1 MEKKINNKGKEC
13 KAIVWWKK
21 HKRVIIVLGLS
32 LGSFSSTLWKFSLV
46 TEFLCKLGITNP
58 NIQSAVFLL
67 LISAPVSF
75 YFWVIR
81 NKDRLDA
88 IKEQQE
94 SNKNAQEANDYTSF
108 SHALTFFA
116 AKEIETK
123 AIGLKLLIQIRNKP
137 NSPFT
142 KDIDLATKYA
152 ELDKANLAGANLQKA
167 NLEGANLY
175 SAYLYSANLYGANL
189 CSVNLCGAD
198 LQHANLHGAKLQPTR
213 LYGANLQNAN
223 LHGADL
229 QGAQNLLEA
238 GWAFAQNIEQAIFDN
253 EETKQK
259 VLALRAK
266 QEQKVLAL
274 RAKQENEKENETR
287 Y

>member
-1 MEKKINNKGKEC
+1 MNNKNKEYR
-13 KAIVWWKK
+13 AIAWLKK

-46 TEFLCKLGITNP
+46 TEFLSKLGITNP

-75 YFWVIR
+75 YFWLIR

-88 IKEQQE
+88 IKEQRK
-94 SNKNAQEANDYTSF
+94 SNEFASF
-108 SHALTFFA
+108 GHAMQLFA

-123 AIGLKLLIQIRNKP
+123 ARGLKLLIQIRNKP
-137 NSPFT
+137 NSQFT

-152 ELDKANLAGANLQKA
+152 ELNKANLAGANLQKA

-175 SAYLYSANLYGANL
+175 SADLYSANLYGANL
-189 CSVNLCGAD
+189 CSANLCDAD

-213 LYGANLQNAN
+213 LHGANLQHAN
-223 LHGADL
+223 LHAADL

-274 RAKQENEKENETR
+274 RAKQEQKVLALRAKQENEKENETR